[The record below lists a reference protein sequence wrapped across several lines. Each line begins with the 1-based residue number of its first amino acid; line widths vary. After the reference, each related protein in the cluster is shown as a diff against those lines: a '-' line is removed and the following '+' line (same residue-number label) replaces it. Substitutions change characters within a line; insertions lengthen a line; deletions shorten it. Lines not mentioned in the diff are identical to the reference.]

1 MKSSKSATPE
11 INLPEAGTPLQLAS
25 SERGDL
31 RSRAHALSPVVWVG
45 QAGISEA
52 VLLEIERALR
62 AHELIKLKWPEV
74 DKSQRMAWGNMIC
87 ERLSAAPVQWIGRI
101 MVLYRPR

>member
-1 MKSSKSATPE
+1 MKSSKSVTPE
-11 INLPEAGTPLQLAS
+11 VRLPEAGTALQLKP
-25 SERGDL
+25 SERSGL
-31 RSRAHALSPVVWVG
+31 RARAHGLSPVIWVG
-45 QAGISEA
+45 QAGVSET

-74 DKSQRMAWGNMIC
+74 DKARRTEWGNMIC

>member
-11 INLPEAGTPLQLAS
+11 VLLPKAGAVLQLTP
-25 SERGDL
+25 SERSGL
-31 RSRAHALSPVVWVG
+31 RSRAHGLSPVVWVG
-45 QAGISEA
+45 QGGVSET

-62 AHELIKLKWPEV
+62 AHELIKLKWREV
-74 DKSQRMAWGNMIC
+74 DKSLRTKWGNMIC

>member
-1 MKSSKSATPE
+1 MKSSRSVTSE
-11 INLPEAGTPLQLAS
+11 VRLPEAGAVLQLTP
-25 SERGDL
+25 SERSGL
-31 RSRAHALSPVVWVG
+31 RSRAHGLSPVVWVG
-45 QAGISEA
+45 QAGVSEA
-52 VLLEIERALR
+52 VLLEIEKALR

-74 DKSQRMAWGNMIC
+74 DKSLRAEWGNMVC